1 VSAAADGFHHPA
13 TEQELVEL
21 VRTAHREGRGLRVR
35 GSAHSVSHAI
45 YADPLA
51 GVANRVNQQTP
62 PAGENV
68 NVMLDRYR
76 GWRVKDEERKL
87 VEAEAGIHLGAD
99 PGDPTGTATLETS
112 LLAQLAGEKGWTLSN
127 TGGITRQTISGF
139 VATGSSGGSLRHTSN
154 ADLHSFRVI
163 DGTGEAH
170 ELSRDDPDPSGFL
183 AMAPSMGLL
192 GVISTITFECVD
204 LFAIEGEE
212 SIESVDGCA
221 IDLIGSGDGRPTL
234 EAFLRETDYARLEW
248 WPQRGAERVVT
259 WQARRIEA
267 PPGFEPDPYER
278 FGSSPEAAQQVIGIL
293 FTILGNLDDLSQAR
307 PKLEDAFDAL
317 RHALEVLPALRALGA
332 AGALL
337 AKVIALVT
345 EGSVDAAI
353 MLLKPAAPLIRR
365 ELPDFF
371 PRLLRMFVPL
381 DDDKDGAEKGR
392 PQRFRDWGWQGL
404 PMDNGVSDI
413 LVPTEFTE
421 TWIPL
426 PRTRQTMAL
435 LHAYFTEPAD
445 DGEAYRRTGLYV
457 WELYC
462 AMPSPFWL
470 SPAYTA
476 GDDEWKDGAFRVDP
490 YWFAD
495 SAGDPADT
503 FFRRL
508 WELLRDNAIPFRLH
522 WGKFQPVY
530 ARGDRTW
537 VDHFAGQYP
546 RWEEF
551 LALRARRD
559 PNNIFLT
566 DYWRDRLG
574 LWDERPPTPA

>member
-45 YADPLA
+45 YTDPLA
-51 GVANRVNQQTP
+51 EVANRVNQQTP

-68 NVMLDRYR
+68 NVILDRYR
-76 GWRVKDEERKL
+76 GWRVKDEARKL

-154 ADLHSFRVI
+154 ANLHGFRVI
-163 DGTGEAH
+163 DGTGEVH
-170 ELSRDDPDPSGFL
+170 EVSRDDPDRSGFL

-204 LFAIEGEE
+204 LFAIEGQE

-221 IDLIGSGDGRPTL
+221 IDLIGAGDGRPTL
-234 EAFLRETDYARLEW
+234 ETFLRDTDYARLEW

-267 PPGFEPDPYER
+267 PPGFEPEPYER
-278 FGSSPEAAQQVIGIL
+278 FGSSPAAAQQVIGIL
-293 FTILGNLDDLSQAR
+293 FTILGNLDDLAQAR
-307 PKLEDAFDAL
+307 PKLEDAFDEL
-317 RHALEVLPALRALGA
+317 RHALEVLPALRKLGA

-337 AKVIALVT
+337 AKVIALVI
-345 EGSVDAAI
+345 EGSVDGAI
-353 MLLKPAAPLIRR
+353 MLLRPAAPLIRR

-381 DDDKDGAEKGR
+381 DDDRDGSAKGR

-426 PRTRQTMAL
+426 PRTQETMAL
-435 LHAYFTEPAD
+435 LHEYFSQPAD
-445 DGEAYRRTGLYV
+445 AGEAYRRTGLYV

-476 GDDEWKDGAFRVDP
+476 GDDEWRDGAFRVDP

-495 SAGDPADT
+495 SAGDPAET

-508 WELLRDNAIPFRLH
+508 WELLRDNAVPFRLH
-522 WGKFQPVY
+522 WGKFQPNY

-546 RWEEF
+546 RWDEF
-551 LALRARRD
+551 LALRAQRD

-574 LWDERPPTPA
+574 LWDEPAPAPA